1 MLYRPSGVVMVM
13 DRAVEV
19 PMRDG
24 TILRADVWRPAG
36 EGPFPALLMRTPY
49 DRTQAVN
56 LAGSP
61 DPFRA
66 TAAGYAMVVQDVRGR
81 YASDGTFVPFEHEA
95 ADGFDTVEWV
105 AAQPWCDGNVGMFGG
120 SYVGYTQ
127 WAAASLRP
135 PHLRAIAPVV
145 ATSDLHEIG
154 RAHV

>member
-1 MLYRPSGVVMVM
+1 MSGVGMVM

-36 EGPFPALLMRTPY
+36 DGPFPALLMRTPY

-81 YASDGTFVPFEHEA
+81 YA
-95 ADGFDTVEWV
+95 
-105 AAQPWCDGNVGMFGG
+105 
-120 SYVGYTQ
+120 
-127 WAAASLRP
+127 
-135 PHLRAIAPVV
+135 
-145 ATSDLHEIG
+145 
-154 RAHV
+154 